1 MYTSRLRHTNG
12 KIYDEQNT
20 NKKLIGIE
28 ILKRNRQQHLFLS
41 KYLGMI
47 GVVVAGKQMHRECR
61 DCNLFIL
68 LDNKNQKGN
77 EIGQI
82 ADKQM
87 MI

>member
-1 MYTSRLRHTNG
+1 
-12 KIYDEQNT
+12 
-20 NKKLIGIE
+20 
-28 ILKRNRQQHLFLS
+28 
-41 KYLGMI
+41 MI

>member
-28 ILKRNRQQHLFLS
+28 NSKRNRQQHLFLS

-61 DCNLFIL
+61 ECNLFIL

-87 MI
+87 VI